1 MGGFLDQLSWRL
13 VGPHRGGRV
22 VAVAGHPRERS
33 TFYFGSTGG
42 GVWCTTD
49 AGITWHNLSDGF
61 FRRSA
66 VGAIVLAPS
75 EPSVMYVGM
84 GESTIRNNAS
94 SGDGVYRSGLGPW
107 AWPRAAT

>member
-42 GVWCTTD
+42 GVWGTTD
-49 AGITWHNLSDGF
+49 AGITWRNLSDGF
-61 FRRSA
+61 FHRAA
-66 VGAIVLAPS
+66 VGAIALAPS
-75 EPSVMYVGM
+75 EPSVVYVGM
-84 GESTIRNNAS
+84 GGGTLPNHGSL
-94 SGDGVYRSGLGPW
+94 GDRGLRPG
-107 AWPRAAT
+107 